1 MDIADDGSLLC
12 ATFLLC
18 YWCHCAYLSLNRG
31 AAYTSSAQSTPAQPV
46 NTALASP
53 QDVTPDPDPTPT
65 DTPTP
70 TPSPSPSPTATPTKA
85 PTRVPTQQP
94 QPTLPPPLPPPPPV
108 QATATPTVQATA
120 TATAM
125 PTAQATQPDS
135 PTPTAVAQPATTSN
149 ENDKGGDN
157 GTSMLLPIGG
167 GIGFMVIIGASV
179 VSILL
184 MKRKQDQKAGLAQQM
199 PRNVPWIDPQEGNV
213 VFGPMSGTPASPA
226 VNNILQNIFAE
237 PNGAAFSNNAPGMQ
251 QPGFMSSMV
260 PPTQPR
266 LYPNNGP
273 MSDMVPPTQPRVN
286 PNSGLIPA
294 MPTRIDPAIP
304 TPGGTGNTNPFATIA
319 MSNTEGTQPRLA
331 AISAGASPSGAYPTV
346 TMDGVNGTGPY
357 PVVPPTG
364 PQTVAPSQP
373 LASLQHPGQVANIQQ
388 PPIHPYNIAGNFQ
401 PLSMDLPP
409 ELKASLENQQRP
421 PKPSQGPLSFSGLQ
435 DDPFLEEMMQQAQM
449 GIFVMPNQEKTND
462 NNAGQDA
469 KA

>member
-1 MDIADDGSLLC
+1 MKKRHYGNAQWTLRTMALCFILFFAVIGAIASVSQST
-12 ATFLLC
+12 A
-18 YWCHCAYLSLNRG
+18 G
-31 AAYTSSAQSTPAQPV
+31 AAYTSFMDSTL
-46 NTALASP
+46 T
-53 QDVTPDPDPTPT
+53 TTT

-70 TPSPSPSPTATPTKA
+70 TPGVTATVTAITTATAVPTKV
-85 PTRVPTQQP
+85 PTKVPTQQPQP
-94 QPTLPPPLPPPPPV
+94 QPTLPPPLLPPPPV
-108 QATATPTVQATA
+108 QATATPTAQATA

-135 PTPTAVAQPATTSN
+135 PTPTAAAQPATTSN
-149 ENDKGGDN
+149 HNDKGGDN

-213 VFGPMSGTPASPA
+213 VFGPMSSTPASPA

-237 PNGAAFSNNAPGMQ
+237 PNGAAFSNNASGMQ

-273 MSDMVPPTQPRVN
+273 MPEMVPPTQPRVN
-286 PNSGLIPA
+286 PNSGFIPA

-304 TPGGTGNTNPFATIA
+304 TPGGTGNTNAFATIA

-331 AISAGASPSGAYPTV
+331 AMSAGASPSGAYPTV

-373 LASLQHPGQVANIQQ
+373 LASLQHPGQVAGAQQ
-388 PPIHPYNIAGNFQ
+388 PQMHTYNVAGNFQ
-401 PLSMDLPP
+401 PLPMDLPP

-449 GIFVMPNQEKTND
+449 GIFVMPNQDKTND